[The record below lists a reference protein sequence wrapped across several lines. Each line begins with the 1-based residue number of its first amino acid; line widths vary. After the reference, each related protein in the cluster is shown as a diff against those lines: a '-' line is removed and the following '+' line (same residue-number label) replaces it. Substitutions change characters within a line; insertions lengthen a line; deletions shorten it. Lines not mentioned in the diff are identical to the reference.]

1 MAIGFWAVNIVFV
14 TFSHKIKFI
23 NRMITNQWVMFLSK
37 GLVLGV
43 SYLLY
48 GEFENKAIQ
57 LHFQRVYK
65 VVEDEY
71 RKYKN
76 TGDILQFNPNIKV
89 QDIWPNC

>member
-14 TFSHKIKFI
+14 NFSHKIKFI

-57 LHFQRVYK
+57 LHF
-65 VVEDEY
+65 
-71 RKYKN
+71 
-76 TGDILQFNPNIKV
+76 
-89 QDIWPNC
+89 